1 MNITVRKAT
10 ENDADA
16 VADAILVSS
25 RAGKKI
31 GIFDLIF
38 ETSEDAAL
46 TERLR
51 ALALTQTKSYCHHSN
66 FLLASG
72 GQKYSGTI
80 CGYEPRMA
88 THETFTKALSEI
100 GVDEGY
106 QERIATYLLVKPEV
120 DRQTWVLDF
129 MTVSQGCEP
138 LPVFAELLKKSLLSA
153 RLKGYRKAQTMVE
166 IGSFDNQILYE
177 KLGFK
182 VIDEKRSE
190 LYADQFGR
198 AGIKRLQMAL

>member
-1 MNITVRKAT
+1 MNITIRKAT
-10 ENDADA
+10 EKDTDV
-16 VADAILVSS
+16 VADAMLVSS

-38 ETSEDAAL
+38 ETSDDEKL
-46 TERLR
+46 KERLR

-72 GQKYSGTI
+72 EQKFSGTI

-88 THETFTKALSEI
+88 THDVFTKALSEI
-100 GVDEGY
+100 GVDGGY
-106 QERIATYLLVKPEV
+106 QERIAAFLVVQPEI

-166 IGSFDNQILYE
+166 IGSLDSQILYE
-177 KLGFK
+177 KLGFE

-190 LYADQFGR
+190 LYEDQFGR
-198 AGIKRLQMAL
+198 AGIKRLQMVL